1 MKNILNTT
9 TFAII
14 YLALL
19 INTKI
24 VKSASASLPS
34 IDYINPGSTKS
45 LSDYINTA
53 INLTTTIAQIIFI
66 IMFLIG
72 GIMYLTSA
80 GNDDQAG
87 KARKLMLNSVIGI
100 VIVFAFYALG
110 TWILGKFK

>member
-9 TFAII
+9 NFAII

-19 INTKI
+19 INTK
-24 VKSASASLPS
+24 VAKSASLPS
-34 IDYINPGSTKS
+34 LEQMKPEGAKGEIVYYIDKGIATM
-45 LSDYINTA
+45 ITV
-53 INLTTTIAQIIFI
+53 AQIAFL

-100 VIVFAFYALG
+100 VIVFAFFALG
-110 TWILGKFK
+110 TWILEKFK